1 MYFNCKSILQI
12 TLKPR
17 LIIQTINSYSTKPSI
32 VTKILKSSKLLPS
45 AELLPRYLASSPHD
59 SITSIQVKKRPIRK
73 KKVYED
79 EETTPGVFNV
89 VAFATSE
96 EYDLERLIQGLKE
109 QDLYDPRSVPNEN
122 DVIHAVS

>member
-1 MYFNCKSILQI
+1 MFFNCKSILQI
-12 TLKPR
+12 TLKPG
-17 LIIQTINSYSTKPSI
+17 LLIQTINSYSTKPSI
-32 VTKILKSSKLLPS
+32 VTKVLKSSKLLPS
-45 AELLPRYLASSPHD
+45 AEFLPRYLASSPHD
-59 SITSIQVKKRPIRK
+59 SISSIQVKKRPIRK

-96 EYDLERLIQGLKE
+96 EYDLERLIEGLKK

-122 DVIHAVS
+122 DVIHAVR